1 MKKRICF
8 AVTAVIFST
17 FALTSCAGL
26 FGGGVDVSMVK
37 FEDYSV
43 VYDGKSHKV
52 EATNLPEG
60 VTVTYEN
67 NEKTN
72 AGEYVAKANL
82 YQGSKKLKTLESKFS
97 IARKDVVV
105 TVEGGEGPLDT
116 KFDYQY
122 EIEGVLEGEDLGL
135 TLYLDQMVSGIHKIE
150 GYYKNKNYNV
160 IYEGGE
166 FLLTDYIMNNATEDG
181 RMSGLLPSDAP
192 VALYDSEVFAAT
204 VITSISFPFAG
215 LAAGYTTESDNL
227 YLPLYVISAG
237 FTDKMEDCTEANGKK
252 INLDFTGKLD
262 DVKVGDWITID
273 DLHIEIGRYETLAI
287 GDKDMAVIP
296 QYITNGSEY
305 KFWGKSFGNK
315 VLNRASLCMKAYGYK
330 TDTGINEGD
339 AKWISFMG
347 DSITTYDGWSN
358 NREDNASIYQNAIWY
373 PNNNANLALSE
384 TWWYRVVNGLGYK
397 LCVNNA
403 WSGSVVTDVRMYETR
418 AKNLHNEM
426 EEVDPD
432 VIVILMGVND
442 YGGGKQL
449 GDYDGTGELPD
460 YPASFS
466 ECYGKMLETIL
477 ATYKRADVYC
487 CKFMNLR
494 TGGTGLVTE
503 QHYNAAIET
512 LANHYGVNLIDLN
525 SLPEFSPEQIFN
537 HTVDGLHPNSK
548 GMKAMADKVIAEIK
562 ANS

>member
-1 MKKRICF
+1 
-8 AVTAVIFST
+8 
-17 FALTSCAGL
+17 
-26 FGGGVDVSMVK
+26 
-37 FEDYSV
+37 
-43 VYDGKSHKV
+43 
-52 EATNLPEG
+52 
-60 VTVTYEN
+60 
-67 NEKTN
+67 
-72 AGEYVAKANL
+72 
-82 YQGSKKLKTLESKFS
+82 
-97 IARKDVVV
+97 
-105 TVEGGEGPLDT
+105 
-116 KFDYQY
+116 
-122 EIEGVLEGEDLGL
+122 
-135 TLYLDQMVSGIHKIE
+135 
-150 GYYKNKNYNV
+150 
-160 IYEGGE
+160 
-166 FLLTDYIMNNATEDG
+166 
-181 RMSGLLPSDAP
+181 MS
-192 VALYDSEVFAAT
+192 AA
-204 VITSISFPFAG
+204 S
-215 LAAGYTTESDNL
+215 
-227 YLPLYVISAG
+227 
-237 FTDKMEDCTEANGKK
+237 
-252 INLDFTGKLD
+252 
-262 DVKVGDWITID
+262 
-273 DLHIEIGRYETLAI
+273 
-287 GDKDMAVIP
+287 
-296 QYITNGSEY
+296 
-305 KFWGKSFGNK
+305 
-315 VLNRASLCMKAYGYK
+315 
-330 TDTGINEGD
+330 
-339 AKWISFMG
+339 
-347 DSITTYDGWSN
+347 
-358 NREDNASIYQNAIWY
+358 
-373 PNNNANLALSE
+373 NANSC
-384 TWWYRVVNGLGYK
+384 RNGTKAAK